1 MPADAGTPVQN
12 NEDSA
17 GLLDTVGE
25 GAAKASPTPGDVL
38 GAACMVPGSAAI
50 FRGGCFYAAG
60 ANTTDIPRA
69 GMVTCYSLGWLRQD
83 ENQ

>member
-1 MPADAGTPVQN
+1 MLADAGTPVQN
-12 NEDSA
+12 NEGKASPTV
-17 GLLDTVGE
+17 TVGE

-69 GMVTCYSLGWLRQD
+69 GMVTCYSLGWLRQE